1 MTYAAHAEFSD
12 VIVVRPAHV
21 RDTDAIVALVNGF
34 AAARVMLPVNRDAIA
49 LALHNFV
56 VAVDARD
63 HVIGCG
69 ALKEYSPSL
78 AEVASVA
85 VAAEAHGRGV
95 GRSIVRAVEA
105 LAAVRGIG
113 ELFALTLTPQFFE
126 ALGYGVADR
135 ACYPEKV
142 RRDCL
147 ACTRRFACAEVCVR
161 RSMESA
167 AMLVEVAA

>member
-1 MTYAAHAEFSD
+1 MTDA
-12 VIVVRPAHV
+12 IIVRPAHA

-34 AAARVMLPVNRDAIA
+34 AAARVMLPVSRESIA
-49 LALHNFV
+49 LALHNFMVGVDERGRV
-56 VAVDARD
+56 VA
-63 HVIGCG
+63 CG

-85 VAAEAHGRGV
+85 VAAEAQGCGV
-95 GRSIVRAVEA
+95 GRSIVHAVEE
-105 LAAVRGIG
+105 LARVRGTD

-126 ALGYGVADR
+126 ALGYAVTDR

-147 ACTRRFACAEVCVR
+147 GCARRFTCAEVCVSR
-161 RSMESA
+161 
-167 AMLVEVAA
+167 MLRAGELEVAA

>member
-1 MTYAAHAEFSD
+1 MSD
-12 VIVVRPAHV
+12 AIIVRPAHP

-34 AAARVMLPVNRDAIA
+34 AAARVMLPVSRESIA

-56 VAVDARD
+56 VGVNERGR
-63 HVIGCG
+63 VIACG

-95 GRSIVRAVEA
+95 ERSVVRAVEA
-105 LAAVRGIG
+105 LARIRGTE
-113 ELFALTLTPQFFE
+113 ELFALTLTPRFFE

-135 ACYPEKV
+135 ACYPEKI
-142 RRDCL
+142 RRDCV
-147 ACTRRFACAEVCVR
+147 ACARRFTCAEVCVR
-161 RSMESA
+161 RVLRA
-167 AMLVEVAA
+167 GVLEVAA

>member
-1 MTYAAHAEFSD
+1 MSNT
-12 VIVVRPAHV
+12 IIVRPAHA
-21 RDTDAIVALVNGF
+21 RDADAIVALVNGF
-34 AAARVMLPVNRDAIA
+34 AAARVMLPVSRESIA

-56 VAVDARD
+56 VGVDERGRVVA
-63 HVIGCG
+63 CG

-85 VAAEAHGRGV
+85 VAAEAHGRGI
-95 GRSIVRAVEA
+95 GRSIVRAVEE
-105 LAAVRGIG
+105 LARMRGTD

-147 ACTRRFACAEVCVR
+147 GCARRFACAEVCVSR
-161 RSMESA
+161 ALRAGE
-167 AMLVEVAA
+167 LEVAA

>member
-1 MTYAAHAEFSD
+1 MTSAAMSD
-12 VIVVRPAHV
+12 TAVVRPARA

-34 AAARVMLPVNRDAIA
+34 AAARVMLPVSREAIA

-56 VAVDARD
+56 VAVDERD
-63 HVIGCG
+63 RVIGCG

-85 VAAEAHGRGV
+85 VSEAAHGRGV

-126 ALGYGVADR
+126 ALGYDVADR
-135 ACYPEKV
+135 ACYPEKI

-147 ACTRRFACAEVCVR
+147 ACARRFACAEVCVR
-161 RSMESA
+161 RPLA
-167 AMLVEVAA
+167 ADALEVAA